1 MINLYIY
8 DLCNNSSILRLF
20 LLLSYVF
27 KILCVLLPLLLMF
40 KCFQTCYKHV
50 VSGEPISK
58 SLPDIAKKFI
68 AAVIIFFIPTICGAF
83 FNLVDDYSKTNES
96 FNTCFENI
104 NLDYIQDLQ
113 KEELEHSSEDVN
125 DTSTITPNQPLLW
138 PEEEDSSSNNN
149 SSNNNN
155 NSSNTSSNTG
165 NAYGNLYV
173 GDSRTVGMG
182 QTVSMGSTD
191 SVYATSGGAMD
202 AYNKDIAKALN
213 IINNN
218 PDKRYNI
225 VLNYGVNNLGADWVG
240 AYKKLISDVD
250 GRANILVV
258 SINPCND
265 SIALYCRNANIVPV
279 NNKLKNAFSSG
290 YENVKYCD
298 TYSAFVNTNNYLNM
312 IETQE
317 GIHYTREGY
326 NFINNEINKCL
337 NNF

>member
-1 MINLYIY
+1 MLDI
-8 DLCNNSSILRLF
+8 CNNSAFLRL
-20 LLLSYVF
+20 LLLLTYIF
-27 KILCVLLPLLLMF
+27 KIICVLLPLLLMF

-50 VSGEPISK
+50 INAEPITK
-58 SLPDIAKKFI
+58 SLPDLVKKFF
-68 AAVIIFFIPTICGAF
+68 AAIIIFFIPYICDAF
-83 FNLVDDYSKTNES
+83 FNIVDEYSSNSNE
-96 FNTCFENI
+96 FATCFENI
-104 NLDYIQDLQ
+104 DLEYI
-113 KEELEHSSEDVN
+113 EELEEQELEESLAEGDVEPGDVN
-125 DTSTITPNQPLLW
+125 NNDNYIPW
-138 PEEEDSSSNNN
+138 PDEEDENDNSSNN
-149 SSNNNN
+149 SSNN
-155 NSSNTSSNTG
+155 TG
-165 NAYGNLYV
+165 NTYGNLYV

-182 QTVSMGSTD
+182 QTVSMNATD
-191 SVYATSGGAMD
+191 SVYATSGGAME

-240 AYKKLISDVD
+240 AYKELIKKVD

-279 NNKLKNAFSSG
+279 NNKLKSAFSSG
-290 YENVKYCD
+290 YDNVKYCD
-298 TYSAFVNTNNYLNM
+298 TYSKFVNTNNYLNM